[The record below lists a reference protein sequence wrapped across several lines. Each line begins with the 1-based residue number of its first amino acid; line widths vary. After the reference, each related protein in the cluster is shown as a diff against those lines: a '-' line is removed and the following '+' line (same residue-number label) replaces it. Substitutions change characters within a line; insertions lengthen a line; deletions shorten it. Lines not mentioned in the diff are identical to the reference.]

1 MSLISTQPPER
12 ERERERENEIE
23 DRRGEGMILLED
35 PLRVRTEKVR
45 ACALECTAARRH
57 RAHVLG
63 KKRREEGGRERKNA
77 EDR

>member
-1 MSLISTQPPER
+1 
-12 ERERERENEIE
+12 
-23 DRRGEGMILLED
+23 MILLED